1 MKGREITQHI
11 LFRANS
17 IDRACYMLTD
27 KQWKQLKKISKI
39 LGDIDNDIQMRA

>member
-1 MKGREITQHI
+1 MKSRTLTQHI

-27 KQWKQLKKISKI
+27 EQWEQLENISI
-39 LGDIDNDIQMRA
+39 QLSIIDNDIQK